1 MGFARL
7 IKEARKKRGWTV
19 YDLARELGLKSPG
32 YISRIE
38 GKGEIPGP
46 ELVIKLSEVLGL
58 DVEKMMELAA
68 NEKASESSQQVQQKF
83 EKAFVLY
90 RKGKQG

>member
-1 MGFARL
+1 MKFSEM
-7 IKEARKKRGWTV
+7 IKKARKKKIWTV

-46 ELVIKLSEVLGL
+46 DMVIKLSEVLDL
-58 DVEKMMELAA
+58 NVEKMMVLAA
-68 NEKASESSQQVQQKF
+68 SEKADESSRQVHEKF
-83 EKAFVLY
+83 DNAVLLY
-90 RKGKQG
+90 RKEKHN

>member
-1 MGFARL
+1 MV
-7 IKEARKKRGWTV
+7 KEARKKMGWTV

-46 ELVIKLSEVLGL
+46 DMVIRLAEVLGL
-58 DVEKMMELAA
+58 DPKTMIDLAA
-68 NEKASESSQQVQQKF
+68 NEKVNQASRQVHEKF
-83 EKAFVLY
+83 DNAFVLY
-90 RKGKQG
+90 RKAKQE

>member
-1 MGFARL
+1 MEFAKM
-7 IKEARKKRGWTV
+7 IKDARKKMGWTV
-19 YDLARELGLKSPG
+19 YELAQQLGLKSPG

-46 ELVIKLSEVLGL
+46 DMVIKLSEVLGL
-58 DVEKMMELAA
+58 DPEAMINLATREKV
-68 NEKASESSQQVQQKF
+68 NETSQQVHQKF
-83 EKAFVLY
+83 ENAFMLY